1 MRGEGFDGHDAG
13 TLTPGRSPR
22 ARGRH
27 IATIRDLLKDRSI
40 PACAG
45 KARKSKGGDL
55 ARRVDPRVRGEGTD
69 YGDQGNPRRGRSPRA
84 RGRHARGET
93 AGDRIRSIPAC
104 AGKAEHSHHCRYR
117 KQVDPRVRGEG
128 CTGSYEESRA
138 GGRSPRA
145 RGRHLQSG
153 KWPEEYGSIPACAGK
168 AVKPTAHVEVFQV
181 DPRVRGEG
189 ALIGSSW
196 PSGRGRSPRAR
207 GRRPFPFQ
215 DIQRLGSIPAC
226 AGKAPTPPPNCQ
238 CLKVDPRVRGEGT
251 IIIAHCQIKRGR
263 SPRARGRLIF
273 LPHVCYGHRS
283 IPACAGKALAD
294 PVDCTD
300 AEVDPRVRGEG

>member
-1 MRGEGFDGHDAG
+1 MGGRSPRARGRLSIAWLSNAIVGSIPACAGKALYSMAKQCHSGVDPRVRGEGFDGHDAG

-145 RGRHLQSG
+145 RGR
-153 KWPEEYGSIPACAGK
+153 
-168 AVKPTAHVEVFQV
+168 
-181 DPRVRGEG
+181 R
-189 ALIGSSW
+189 
-196 PSGRGRSPRAR
+196 
-207 GRRPFPFQ
+207 
-215 DIQRLGSIPAC
+215 
-226 AGKAPTPPPNCQ
+226 
-238 CLKVDPRVRGEGT
+238 
-251 IIIAHCQIKRGR
+251 
-263 SPRARGRLIF
+263 
-273 LPHVCYGHRS
+273 
-283 IPACAGKALAD
+283 
-294 PVDCTD
+294 
-300 AEVDPRVRGEG
+300 